1 MGNYRPLRGLMEPFA
16 HISPTCCEQVGGSN
30 NLITVHYNHGQH
42 AEWRQNRDN
51 LLPPCWN
58 LLTHLQ
64 VRGSADMNNLWNV
77 TYYTLTTC
85 AVCELGTWFKEIL
98 GMTCWTIPAINTIIS
113 TGWRL
118 NCILFA
124 CCHQVTHVY
133 WRTFWITTNIAKLEV
148 EQQVGG
154 SAEALCPPI
163 IRNHINT

>member
-1 MGNYRPLRGLMEPFA
+1 MLQTGWRLKQPHHCSLQPWAACRMEAKSRQPLTSMLKPAYTFA
-16 HISPTCCEQVGGSN
+16 GWRLSWYEQSVK
-30 NLITVHYNHGQH
+30 
-42 AEWRQNRDN
+42 W
-51 LLPPCWN
+51 
-58 LLTHLQ
+58 
-64 VRGSADMNNLWNV
+64 
-77 TYYTLTTC
+77 YYTLTTC

-98 GMTCWTIPAINTIIS
+98 GMTCWTIHAINTIIS

-163 IRNHINT
+163 IRNHINTQRDSSMYGFEA